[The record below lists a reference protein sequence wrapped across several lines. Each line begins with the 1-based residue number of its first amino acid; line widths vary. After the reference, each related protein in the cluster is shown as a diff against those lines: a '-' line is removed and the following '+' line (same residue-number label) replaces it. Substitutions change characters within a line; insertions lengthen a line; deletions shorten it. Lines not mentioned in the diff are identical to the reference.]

1 MTGYTKHK
9 TTRLIS
15 ERRFIALIESAILG
29 LAVSAFLIL
38 LVVA

>member
-15 ERRFIALIESAILG
+15 DRRFHALAESMIISVVFG
-29 LAVSAFLIL
+29 LIVF
-38 LVVA
+38 VVIV

>member
-15 ERRFIALIESAILG
+15 ERRFIALIEAMIIG
-29 LAVSAFLIL
+29 LAVSTFLIL
-38 LVVA
+38 LVTA